1 MKNFITLSLFGA
13 ALLTGCSSAPD
24 AESIAQ
30 DEIDAQQLRY
40 DAQQAHQAQ
49 ESEKLEASIASMPK
63 WVLSPPKADVEGV
76 FGVGVADSKKP
87 ELAMRKSSLNAQF
100 ELAKQFKQEVNGQE
114 QSYTKDSSTN
124 TEQYTQLI
132 DSIVGSVPVAGYRT
146 VKQEMVVRDGRVY
159 AYTLLKLPYD
169 EFNAVINQK
178 MTQVDAQEI
187 KAAFADLQQRI
198 KERKSQLVETSSVGE

>member
-63 WVLSPPKADVEGV
+63 WVLSPPQADVEGV

-132 DSIVGSVPVAGYRT
+132 DSIVDSVPVAGYRT
-146 VKQEMVVRDGRVY
+146 IKQEMVVRDGRVY

-178 MTQVDAQEI
+178 ITQVDAQEI
-187 KAAFADLQQRI
+187 KAAFSDLQQRI